1 MVVPDWMSGWK
12 DQPQKTLSGICPSRT
27 LPVNP
32 TGTQSRPFCMVF
44 ARIWPLKGFDLHEKR
59 GYLDNISRE

>member
-12 DQPQKTLSGICPSRT
+12 DRPQKTLSGICPSRT

-32 TGTQSRPFCMVF
+32 TGTRRGPFCAVF
-44 ARIWPLKGFDLHEKR
+44 RRIALIRGFDLREKR
-59 GYLDNISRE
+59 VYLDDTSRE